1 MSDVETFTA
10 LLSYFLWMNS
20 SLEKAIYYQRTI
32 FLLHLFLGAHFRYNI
47 INVQCSLERFLPIAF
62 SLFLWKTSV
71 TRLPYAIIPQNEVCA
86 FYVENNCYLFL
97 LLQKKCICIPKSTG
111 ISTNLPLLS
120 PPKKLCEKIS
130 HGKLSFSN
138 SANSA
143 YIDNIWRWILTKR
156 VPKCQLVFTLLP
168 SFC

>member
-1 MSDVETFTA
+1 MLKHLRLYCRTFMYEFELGKGHLLPTDHFLAPFIFRSA
-10 LLSYFLWMNS
+10 L
-20 SLEKAIYYQRTI
+20 SLQYYQCSVQLRKIANCLFIISLKNVRNTI
-32 FLLHLFLGAHFRYNI
+32 
-47 INVQCSLERFLPIAF
+47 
-62 SLFLWKTSV
+62 T
-71 TRLPYAIIPQNEVCA
+71 IPQNEVCA

-143 YIDNIWRWILTKR
+143 YIDNIWR
-156 VPKCQLVFTLLP
+156 
-168 SFC
+168 